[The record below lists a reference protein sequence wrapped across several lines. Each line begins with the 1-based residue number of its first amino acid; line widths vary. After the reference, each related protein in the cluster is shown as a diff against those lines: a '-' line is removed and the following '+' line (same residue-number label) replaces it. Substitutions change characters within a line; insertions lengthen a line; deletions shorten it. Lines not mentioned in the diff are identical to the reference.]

1 MKSPLRVMRISLI
14 VCLLATFSIAQTPQE
29 NAWTTLDGGLIN
41 KSWEKRVKAVSV
53 LSELTGDEKAE
64 EAALTALK
72 DDRAEVRGAAAQSLG
87 EMGAKSAIP
96 QLMAMISDK
105 EPAVILAAA
114 RSLITLGDNRG
125 YNAFYAVL
133 TGETKTGTSLTDQQK
148 KTLKD
153 PKKMAGLG
161 LQVGVGFIPF
171 GGLAMG
177 GYKMLTKDDTS
188 PVLAG
193 AALVLAKDPD
203 PKSGQALAN
212 AATAAGKMAGSS
224 GGIRRHRQARRSILT
239 THCRGRPSRQAGR
252 SAIFCRG
259 SGSPLE
265 RHPSPAR
272 ASEASAEAQGPGE
285 KVAVVCNPGTT
296 VSHHPARYWG
306 TEVGK

>member
-1 MKSPLRVMRISLI
+1 MRISLI
-14 VCLLATFSIAQTPQE
+14 VCLLTTFSIAQTPQE

-53 LSELTGDEKAE
+53 LGELTGDEKAE
-64 EAALTALK
+64 EVALTALK

-96 QLMAMISDK
+96 QLMATISDK

-212 AATAAGKMAGSS
+212 AASQQEKWLVRAAAFDAIAKRGDPSLLPTAVDGLQDTQDEVQYSAAGAVLHLSD
-224 GGIRRHRQARRSILT
+224 IQAQRA
-239 THCRGRPSRQAGR
+239 RPKPAPKRKAPAKKSR
-252 SAIFCRG
+252 
-259 SGSPLE
+259 
-265 RHPSPAR
+265 
-272 ASEASAEAQGPGE
+272 
-285 KVAVVCNPGTT
+285 
-296 VSHHPARYWG
+296 
-306 TEVGK
+306 

>member
-1 MKSPLRVMRISLI
+1 MKLLWRAIRVGL
-14 VCLLATFSIAQTPQE
+14 VVGLLAMFSVAETPRE
-29 NAWTTLDGGLIN
+29 NAWTTLDSGLAN
-41 KSWEKRVKAVSV
+41 KSWDKRSKAVSV
-53 LSELTGDEKAE
+53 LGELTGDKKAE
-64 EAALTALK
+64 EAAITALQ
-72 DDRAEVRGAAAQSLG
+72 DGRAEVRGAAAQSLG

-96 QLMAMISDK
+96 RLLEMTSDK

-114 RSLITLGDNRG
+114 RSLITLGDDRG

-161 LQVGVGFIPF
+161 LQVGVGFVPF

-177 GYKMLTKDDTS
+177 GYKLLTKDDTS

-212 AATAAGKMAGSS
+212 AATQQEKWLVRAAAFDAIAKRGDPSLLPTAVDGLQDKQDEVQYSAAGAVLHLSD
-224 GGIRRHRQARRSILT
+224 I
-239 THCRGRPSRQAGR
+239 
-252 SAIFCRG
+252 
-259 SGSPLE
+259 
-265 RHPSPAR
+265 
-272 ASEASAEAQGPGE
+272 EAQRAEHRKPAP
-285 KVAVVCNPGTT
+285 KRKAPTKK
-296 VSHHPARYWG
+296 SH
-306 TEVGK
+306 